1 MLDRGLAQP
10 RHGKV
15 TNLQTSP
22 PSVPHS
28 GGPQRSLIAMAGTG
42 LLLAAVGGFLL
53 TNGEGTGAAAST
65 LLFATVSALA
75 ARGMA
80 RGYPHPRLGACN
92 AITLLR
98 AALTA
103 ILAAPLVAPG
113 PFVAETALAWAA
125 FGVASLA
132 LALDGLDGWLARQ
145 SGLASDFGAR
155 FDMEVD
161 AALALV
167 LACLAL
173 VSGKAGPWILALGG
187 MRYAFVAAGWV
198 LPWLNGALPQRLRRK
213 AICVAQIAV
222 LAALLA
228 PVLQPP
234 ASTALALA
242 ATALLAW
249 SFAVDILWLAR
260 RR

>member
-1 MLDRGLAQP
+1 
-10 RHGKV
+10 
-15 TNLQTSP
+15 
-22 PSVPHS
+22 
-28 GGPQRSLIAMAGTG
+28 MAGGG
-42 LLLAAVGGFLL
+42 LLLAAAGGFVL
-53 TNGEGTGAAAST
+53 TGGQGAGA
-65 LLFATVSALA
+65 LVSALLFGTIAGLA
-75 ARGMA
+75 AHGMG

-98 AALTA
+98 AVLTA
-103 ILAAPLVAPG
+103 MLAAPLVVPG
-113 PFVAETALAWAA
+113 VLAKDMALAWAG

-132 LALDGLDGWLARQ
+132 LALDGVDGWLARR
-145 SGLASDFGAR
+145 SGLASGFGAR

-161 AALALV
+161 AVLALV

-173 VSGKAGPWILALGG
+173 ASGKAGPWILALGG
-187 MRYAFVAAGWV
+187 MRYAFVAAGWA
-198 LPWLNGALPQRLRRK
+198 LPWLIGALPQRMRRK
-213 AICVAQIAV
+213 VVCVVQIAV

-234 ASTALALA
+234 LSTGLALA